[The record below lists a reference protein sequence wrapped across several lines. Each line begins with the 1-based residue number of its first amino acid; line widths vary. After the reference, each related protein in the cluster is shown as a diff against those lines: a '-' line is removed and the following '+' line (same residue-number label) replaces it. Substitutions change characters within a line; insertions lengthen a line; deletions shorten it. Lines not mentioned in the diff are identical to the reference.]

1 MTEFRISGKRN
12 LKVVIYHKDV
22 DDAENW
28 STKMKAEHQLEVDH
42 WVLTHKDVDS
52 FEWVEMPYEKD
63 NDLI

>member
-1 MTEFRISGKRN
+1 
-12 LKVVIYHKDV
+12 
-22 DDAENW
+22 
-28 STKMKAEHQLEVDH
+28 MKAEHQLEVDH